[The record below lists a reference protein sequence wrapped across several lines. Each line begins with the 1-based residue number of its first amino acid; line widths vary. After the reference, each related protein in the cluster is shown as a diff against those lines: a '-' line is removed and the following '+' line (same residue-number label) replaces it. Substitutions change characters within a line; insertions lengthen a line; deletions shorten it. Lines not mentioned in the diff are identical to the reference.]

1 MNKYLVLIFISLIY
15 FTAGCKKD
23 SPSHVASQFLEA
35 INNYDFTK
43 AKKYCTEDTKK
54 LMEVMEGMMKMVPKE
69 QLQKSKVKQEITV
82 LREEIAG
89 NKALIIYKSSKS
101 EKEEQ
106 LKMKKIDGKWLV
118 SIDKGDMGDKKN
130 PFGEEKKK
138 EGIDN

>member
-1 MNKYLVLIFISLIY
+1 MKKYLVVIFISLMY
-15 FTAGCKKD
+15 FTVGCKKN
-23 SPSHVASQFLEA
+23 SPSYVALQFIEA
-35 INNYDFTK
+35 LNNNDFTK

-54 LMEVMEGMMKMVPKE
+54 LMEIMEGMMKMVPKE
-69 QLQKSKVKQEITV
+69 QLQKTKIKQEITI

-89 NKALIIYKSSKS
+89 DRALIVYKSSKS
-101 EKEEQ
+101 DKEEQ

-118 SIDKGDMGDKKN
+118 SMDKGDLGGKKN